1 MALPGRSKAALAA
14 AWRNNMARAAVGEVK
29 SFASLG
35 PLLLA
40 RKGTAKPAMRVQ
52 LDSDS
57 RGNLDA
63 VDELAASQEA
73 LGWNDMG
80 EEVPAAESQGAAA
93 HTPPAE
99 PAIRRQQSELV
110 HRIADSNLAAL
121 QEQDQK
127 PERPDE
133 AARRAAFTL
142 RLDAER
148 HLRLRLASTVHGESA
163 QAIVTRALDSLL
175 AEMPEIDELAAKVR
189 GPNRRGHSR
198 GSTQD

>member
-1 MALPGRSKAALAA
+1 
-14 AWRNNMARAAVGEVK
+14 MARAAVGEVK

-52 LDSDS
+52 LDADS

-63 VDELAASQEA
+63 MDELAASQEA

-80 EEVPAAESQGAAA
+80 DETPAATGMAAA
-93 HTPPAE
+93 TGSAAPTQSESAPAVE
-99 PAIRRQQSELV
+99 PAVRRQQHELV
-110 HRIADSNLAAL
+110 HRIADSNLAAM
-121 QEQDQK
+121 QEQ
-127 PERPDE
+127 ERPDD

-148 HLRLRLASTVHGESA
+148 HLRLRLASTVNGESA

-189 GPNRRGHSR
+189 APGRASSRSGRGRRKS
-198 GSTQD
+198 QD

>member
-1 MALPGRSKAALAA
+1 M
-14 AWRNNMARAAVGEVK
+14 GEVK

-52 LDSDS
+52 LDADS
-57 RGNLDA
+57 RGSLDA
-63 VDELAASQEA
+63 MDELAASQEA

-80 EEVPAAESQGAAA
+80 DEPPAALPEESSA
-93 HTPPAE
+93 HASPAE
-99 PAIRRQQSELV
+99 PAVRRQQDELV

-121 QEQDQK
+121 HEQDQK
-127 PERPDE
+127 HARQDE

-189 GPNRRGHSR
+189 TPKRRGRGR
-198 GSTQD
+198 GSKQD

>member
-1 MALPGRSKAALAA
+1 M
-14 AWRNNMARAAVGEVK
+14 GEVK

-80 EEVPAAESQGAAA
+80 EEAPVAEPQEAAT

-99 PAIRRQQSELV
+99 PAIRRQQNELL

-121 QEQDQK
+121 QERDHRHEHQ
-127 PERPDE
+127 DE

-148 HLRLRLASTVHGESA
+148 HLRLRLASTVNGESA

-189 GPNRRGHSR
+189 RPNPRGRSRR
-198 GSTQD
+198 TPQD

>member
-1 MALPGRSKAALAA
+1 M
-14 AWRNNMARAAVGEVK
+14 GEVK

-52 LDSDS
+52 LDADS

-63 VDELAASQEA
+63 MDELAASQEA

-80 EEVPAAESQGAAA
+80 DETPAATGTASPTEGENAA
-93 HTPPAE
+93 PAE
-99 PAIRRQQSELV
+99 PAVRRQQNDLV
-110 HRIADSNLAAL
+110 HRIADSNLAAM
-121 QEQDQK
+121 QEQ
-127 PERPDE
+127 ERRED

-148 HLRLRLASTVHGESA
+148 HLRLRLASTVKGESA

-189 GPNRRGHSR
+189 GPARYGRGRRNS
-198 GSTQD
+198 QD